1 MLLYGTVQ
9 NIVTTSNCEVYN
21 FSSLAERYTRL
32 HLLPP
37 KEFGKDYNYQFD
49 LMYAKWIFDNDEVFF
64 DFMMIIYNLYL
75 GKDVFI
81 IVDNDLE
88 QLNESLFKLIQ
99 QRYGYEANRI
109 NCQEDFLYT
118 EESSFS
124 ELGLMNLDQDK
135 DRLAYM
141 LESMRLAQGGQPYV

>member
-21 FSSLAERYTRL
+21 FSSLTERYTRL

-37 KEFGKDYNYQFD
+37 REFGKDYNYQFD
-49 LMYAKWIFDNDEVFF
+49 LMYAKWIFDNDEIFF
-64 DFMMIIYNLYL
+64 DFMMIVYNLYL
-75 GKDVFI
+75 GKDIFI

-109 NCQEDFLYT
+109 NCPEDFLYA